1 MTQEPQSKI
10 TDEHRAFIGRKSD
23 PVTVTVKEEDARRLR
38 AVLGD
43 DDPRWAE
50 GTGIAPP
57 YVLAMF
63 GGAPRRGTMPS
74 VLPGGIMTQ
83 QEWRFTRP
91 FRIGEQLKAITQV
104 IDIRER
110 LGGRYGHSV
119 LITTSTDFY
128 DEADEHVAANLLTV
142 TQFDPSAARGGG
154 SQ

>member
-1 MTQEPQSKI
+1 MTTEPQSKI
-10 TDEHRAFIGRKSD
+10 TDEHRAYIGRKSE
-23 PVTVTVKEEDARRLR
+23 PASVTVREEDARRLR
-38 AVLGD
+38 TLLED

-63 GGAPRRGTMPS
+63 GGAPRRGTIPS

-91 FRIGEQLKAITQV
+91 FRIGEQLQAITQV

-119 LITTSTDFY
+119 LVTTSTDFY
-128 DEADEHVAANLLTV
+128 DAAGEHVAANLLTV
-142 TQFDPSAARGGG
+142 TQFDPSAARGSG
-154 SQ
+154 SE